1 MAAFTVALIRLHR
14 GPTQAQVLTKLVN
27 EFLPV
32 SPYVMH
38 CVMFYVREVK
48 TAKGWRRWPASCV
61 SAASSYASQET

>member
-14 GPTQAQVLTKLVN
+14 GPTQVQVLTKLVN

-38 CVMFYVREVK
+38 CVVFYVREVK
-48 TAKGWRRWPASCV
+48 TAKD
-61 SAASSYASQET
+61 